1 MVVCGRDFLLES
13 TVCPFQSWAHVRN
26 GRSLTHL
33 TSELLEAL
41 AQLLKALSEVGV
53 QVCTTGDPAQISVS
67 YLWTVLFS
75 G

>member
-13 TVCPFQSWAHVRN
+13 TVCPFHSWAHVRDC
-26 GRSLTHL
+26 RSLTHL

-41 AQLLKALSEVGV
+41 ARLLKALSEFGV
-53 QVCTTGDPAQISVS
+53 QVCTAGDPAQISLS